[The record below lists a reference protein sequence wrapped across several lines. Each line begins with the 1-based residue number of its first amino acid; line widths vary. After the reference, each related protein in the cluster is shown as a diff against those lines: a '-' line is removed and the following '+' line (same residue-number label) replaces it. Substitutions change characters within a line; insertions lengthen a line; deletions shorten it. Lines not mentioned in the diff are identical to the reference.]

1 MLALLTLCF
10 VPLVTERL
18 QLTMNDLT
26 GTIPSTI
33 GLLTDLVVLG
43 LGRNQLRGALPIVL
57 GNLESLGKYDRL
69 HHL

>member
-43 LGRNQLRGALPIVL
+43 LGRNQFRGALPFVL
-57 GNLESLGKYDRL
+57 GNLESLGKYDSL